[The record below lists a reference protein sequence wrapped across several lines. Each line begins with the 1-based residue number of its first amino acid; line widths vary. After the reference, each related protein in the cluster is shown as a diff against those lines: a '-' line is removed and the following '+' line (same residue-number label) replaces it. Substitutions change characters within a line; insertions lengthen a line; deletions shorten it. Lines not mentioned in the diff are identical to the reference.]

1 MAYSNLNNTQNHQLA
16 TFGQKGFDYVTG
28 SASASLGTHYNA
40 VTCLEDAVLTVT
52 SVNGDSLSGVVMPAG
67 ATVYGLFTA
76 VSITEGSILAYIA

>member
-1 MAYSNLNNTQNHQLA
+1 MSYSNLANPGNHQLA
-16 TFGQKGFDYVTG
+16 TFGQKGFDLLTG
-28 SASASLGTHYNA
+28 SQSAELATHYNA

-52 SVNGDSLSGVVMPAG
+52 SVNGDGLSGVVMPAG

>member
-40 VTCLEDAVLTVT
+40 VTCLEDCVLSVT
-52 SVNGDSLSGVVMPAG
+52 SASGNSLSGVVVPAG